1 MRKVTQSTME
11 EYLGLRDMKEAALCI
26 KELKST
32 ARHPGEK
39 RVVCVY
45 VCVARPSL
53 LFRFYIF
60 KFLHKVIDT

>member
-1 MRKVTQSTME
+1 ME

-39 RVVCVY
+39 GVCVC
-45 VCVARPSL
+45 VCVCVL
-53 LFRFYIF
+53 
-60 KFLHKVIDT
+60 VCGGV